1 MKRNIILLLI
11 LLPFY
16 TNGQNNN
23 TDCSDIHL
31 DDFLPSD
38 YDAFWSHMDA
48 CGRAVLSGTHTQMD
62 TFIFFYRQPFSQYLL
77 GDYYYGYILNI
88 DSVTTES
95 IFMENTYDS
104 VIYVYAVFNVIEQ
117 YSSPYNKE
125 IYSSPIP
132 SDIKNDSK
140 GDFGYF
146 KSLQKETLESY
157 QGKQNVCIMMTKQE
171 LEKNFSDISNIP
183 SKDILLNVTLDTEQD
198 SANIIF
204 CSQPFF
210 EEYSTSLLL
219 TKRQIAKYKLFVYKQ
234 IYREIYKTDLPITLD
249 PSQQIYAPTQDSI
262 RIGNPY

>member
-1 MKRNIILLLI
+1 MKKIIIFILI

-23 TDCSDIHL
+23 TDCSDFNI
-31 DDFLPSD
+31 DVFSPSD
-38 YDAFWSHMDA
+38 YDAFWSYMDG
-48 CGRAVLSGTHTQMD
+48 CGRAVLSGAHTQMD
-62 TFIFFYRQPFSQYLL
+62 TFRFFYRQPFSQYLL
-77 GDYYYGYILNI
+77 GDYYHGYISNV
-88 DSVTTES
+88 DSITTES
-95 IFMENTYDS
+95 PFMENTYDS

-146 KSLQKETLESY
+146 KILQKKTIESY
-157 QGKQNVCIMMTKQE
+157 QGKRKVCIMMTQQE
-171 LEKNFSDISNIP
+171 LEKNFHDISNIP
-183 SKDILLNVTLDTEQD
+183 SKEMLLSVTLDSEQD

-210 EEYSTSLLL
+210 EKYSTSLLL
-219 TKRQIAKYKLFVYKQ
+219 TKRQIAKYKLY
-234 IYREIYKTDLPITLD
+234 IYRQMYYEIYKTDFPITLN
-249 PSQQIYAPTQDSI
+249 PTQRIYAPPQDSI
-262 RIGNPY
+262 RIGNPH